1 MRIAHVVQIPCPDR
15 QTHTTDRFASSG
27 EGLWDQTLIHVYQVC
42 QCAATPVVIS
52 ASLRRRPARI
62 PTLTLTPLACR
73 SFSLEIAQE
82 PTYRW
87 VAGRLLSLASS
98 MIAQPARSV
107 PSLALRRAGLPSC
120 ASQQK
125 SDGHQLPC
133 GGPLPEHETTTLN

>member
-1 MRIAHVVQIPCPDR
+1 MGSEMCIRDRESTPKDQSTEANFYGIPQVVSIPK
-15 QTHTTDRFASSG
+15 
-27 EGLWDQTLIHVYQVC
+27 
-42 QCAATPVVIS
+42 
-52 ASLRRRPARI
+52 PA
-62 PTLTLTPLACR
+62 PLACR
-73 SFSLEIAQE
+73 YFSLEIAQE

-133 GGPLPEHETTTLN
+133 GGPLPEHGTTTLTYLAPKEKKGYAASVPEGA